1 MKTKSIAALLVII
14 AFTVGTIGLA
24 FATSAG
30 KDAAGKETT
39 EVRGTVTKIEGN
51 KITVK
56 DAAGKETTV
65 EVKKLPEGLKVGDR
79 VAVKD
84 REVTRERPRRVIEGC

>member
-1 MKTKSIAALLVII
+1 MRTTKSIVVLLLVI

-24 FATSAG
+24 NAG
-30 KDAAGKETT
+30 SKGDAEL
-39 EVRGTVTKIEGN
+39 RGTVTKIDGN

-79 VAVKD
+79 VTVKD
-84 REVTRERPRRVIEGC
+84 REVVRERPRRVIEGC